1 MRAVEVLVVGHDDV
15 GIAGDLE
22 ALGGDALL
30 GEHVD
35 LLEQDLGVDDAAVSD
50 HGEGA
55 LVHDAGGNLVQG
67 ELLAVGDDGVTGVC
81 AARITADH
89 VKVAGDEV
97 GDLAL
102 ALVAPLSTHEH

>member
-1 MRAVEVLVVGHDDV
+1 MRV
-15 GIAGDLE
+15 AGDLE

-35 LLEQDLGVDDAAVSD
+35 LLEEDLRVHDAAVAD

-55 LVHDAGGNLVQG
+55 LVHDAGGNLVKR
-67 ELLAVGDDGVTGVC
+67 ELLAVGDDGVTGVG
-81 AARITADH
+81 AAGVAADH
-89 VKVAGDEV
+89 VEVAGDEV
-97 GDLAL
+97 SDLAL